1 METKEKKIIIFAAGT
16 GGHIYPGISIAKE
29 LIKNNI
35 RILWIGTAKGM
46 ENKILL
52 DTNIDIKHIDFSG
65 IRGKGIIPLIKLPF
79 RLFKATIQAFI
90 IIKKYNPNLVLSM
103 GGYISFPC
111 CIASYIL
118 RKSIFIHEQNII
130 FGLANNILKIL
141 SKKIILG
148 MPLEKNNKKYKFIGN
163 PTRYEK
169 IITKKKFYEKRKIN
183 LLVVGGSLGAKV
195 FNEIIPRAIYLLN
208 KTLDRE
214 LNIIHQAGKTC
225 TIAEDQYNNI
235 NVQFEVKEYVNS
247 MKEAYE
253 WCDII
258 ICRGGAITI
267 SELMVFG
274 VPAII
279 VPYPYAADD
288 HQMKNSRYL
297 ESKEAAIV
305 IDQENFTENYLA
317 KILKSMIENSKI
329 RKTLSE
335 NIFSLNKKNITRN
348 ICNLILD
355 EIN

>member
-1 METKEKKIIIFAAGT
+1 MKIKEKKIIIFAAGT

-35 RILWIGTAKGM
+35 KILWIGTAKGM
-46 ENKILL
+46 ENKILS
-52 DTNIDIKHIDFSG
+52 DININIKHIDFFG
-65 IRGKGIIPLIKLPF
+65 IRGKGILPIIKLPF
-79 RLFKATIQAFI
+79 RLIKATIQAFI
-90 IIKKYNPNLVLSM
+90 IIKKYNPNLALSM

-118 RKSIFIHEQNII
+118 RKPIFIHEQNII

-148 MPLEKNNKKYKFIGN
+148 MPLKKNSDKYKFLGN
-163 PTRYEK
+163 PIRYEK
-169 IITKKKFYEKRKIN
+169 IVAEREFNEKRKIN
-183 LLVVGGSLGAKV
+183 LLVIGGSLGAKV

-208 KTLDRE
+208 KTLDCE
-214 LNIIHQAGKTC
+214 INIIHQAGKTY
-225 TIAEDQYNNI
+225 TTAETQYNNI
-235 NVQFEVKEYVNS
+235 DVEFEVKKYINS
-247 MKEAYE
+247 MKDAYE

-267 SELMVFG
+267 SELMIFG
-274 VPAII
+274 VPAVI
-279 VPYPYAADD
+279 VPYPYATDD
-288 HQMKNSRYL
+288 HQMKNCRYL

-305 IDQENFTENYLA
+305 IDQKNLTDVYLA
-317 KILKSMIENSKI
+317 KILKSLIENSKI

-335 NIFSLNKKNITRN
+335 NILNLKKKDATEN